1 MLSNCDNDNKITM
14 ARGKMWNVNEWADPL
29 GHLEEM
35 NKKRNIYWGN
45 SIDMW
50 KYGRKRIFNEPQVQQ
65 AIIMSLNYK
74 N

>member
-1 MLSNCDNDNKITM
+1 M

-50 KYGRKRIFNEPQVQQ
+50 NSLQMEDIWANTVLDVISYANGIIFELCWVEE
-65 AIIMSLNYK
+65 K
-74 N
+74 